1 MALGRGLEKGALQRK
16 LLESGSSGAATPKDL
31 AVTLHF
37 LLPLRAGGCPMR
49 PPVDREYFYQ
59 ADMATIVQKFGGT
72 SVGNPERIRR
82 VAQRVLETQ
91 RAGNRVVVVVSAM
104 SGVTDG
110 LLKLAREV
118 ADEPTEREMDVLLAT
133 GEQTTIALTAMA
145 INGMGGKA
153 ASLTGA
159 QAGIVTDGVHTKARI
174 TTITPDEV
182 HRLLDDGNIVI
193 VAGFQGEAADGR
205 ITTLGRGGSDLTAIA
220 LAAAIKADLCQIY
233 TDVDGVYTCDP
244 RIVPDARKIPVISYE
259 EMLEMASS
267 GSKVMQ
273 SRSVEFA
280 NKFGVP
286 FEVRNSMNTNP
297 GTLVTKETMSME
309 SVVIRGISLE
319 RDQAKITITALP
331 DQPGYAARVFDTIG
345 KTDINIDM
353 IIQNTGRDGQAR
365 ISFTLHKSNLKK
377 ACDALSPVLAEIS
390 PAIELEPRDGIAKVS
405 AVGIGMRSHSGV
417 AATMFNALGA
427 AGINI
432 DMIST
437 SEIKIAV
444 IVDEKQGEEACR
456 VAHQAFKLHE
466 PVG

>member
-1 MALGRGLEKGALQRK
+1 MSL
-16 LLESGSSGAATPKDL
+16 
-31 AVTLHF
+31 
-37 LLPLRAGGCPMR
+37 
-49 PPVDREYFYQ
+49 
-59 ADMATIVQKFGGT
+59 IVQKYGGT
-72 SVGNPERIRR
+72 SVGNPERIRN
-82 VAQRVLETQ
+82 VARRLLETQ
-91 RAGNRVVVVVSAM
+91 RAGHQVIGVVSAM

-118 ADEPTEREMDVLLAT
+118 AEEPSERELDVLLAT

-145 INGMGGKA
+145 INAMGGKA

-159 QAGIVTDGVHTKARI
+159 QAGIVTDGVHTRARI
-174 TTITPDEV
+174 SNITPAEV
-182 HRLLDDGNIVI
+182 HRLLGEGNIVI
-193 VAGFQGEAADGR
+193 IAGFQGKTESGS

-220 LAAAIKADLCQIY
+220 MAAAVKADLCQIF
-233 TDVDGVYTCDP
+233 TDVDGVFTCDP

-280 NKFGVP
+280 NKFNVP
-286 FEVRNSMNTNP
+286 FEVRNSMNNNP
-297 GTLVTKETMSME
+297 GTLVTKETATME
-309 SVVIRGISLE
+309 SVVIRGVSLE
-319 RDQAKITITALP
+319 RDQAKITIAAIP
-331 DQPGYAARVFDTIG
+331 DRPGCAARVFDALARANL
-345 KTDINIDM
+345 NIDM
-353 IIQNTGRDGQAR
+353 IVQNTSQDGRAR
-365 ISFTLHKSNLKK
+365 LSFTLHKNNLKK
-377 ACDALSPVLAEIS
+377 AVAA
-390 PAIELEPRDGIAKVS
+390 LEPVMKDFDAKLTATDGIAKVS

-417 AATMFNALGA
+417 AATTFSALGE

-456 VAHQAFKLHE
+456 VVHRAFKLHE
-466 PVG
+466 ARPV

>member
-1 MALGRGLEKGALQRK
+1 M
-16 LLESGSSGAATPKDL
+16 P
-31 AVTLHF
+31 
-37 LLPLRAGGCPMR
+37 
-49 PPVDREYFYQ
+49 
-59 ADMATIVQKFGGT
+59 TIVQKYGGT

-91 RAGNRVVVVVSAM
+91 RQGNRVVVVVSAM

-110 LLKLAREV
+110 LLKLANEV
-118 ADEPTEREMDVLLAT
+118 SKEPTERELDVLLAT
-133 GEQTTIALTAMA
+133 GEQTTIALAAMA
-145 INGMGGKA
+145 INDLGGSA
-153 ASLTGA
+153 VSLTGA
-159 QAGIVTDGVHTKARI
+159 QAGIVTDGVHTRARI
-174 TTITPDEV
+174 TNLTPKEV
-182 HRLLDDGNIVI
+182 HRLLDEGNIVI
-193 VAGFQGEAADGR
+193 VAGFQGGAEDGR

-220 LAAAIKADLCQIY
+220 MAAAIKADLCQIF
-233 TDVDGVYTCDP
+233 TDVDGVFTCDP

-286 FEVRNSMNTNP
+286 FEVRNSMNSNP
-297 GTLVTKETMSME
+297 GTLVTQETTNME
-309 SVVIRGISLE
+309 AVVIRGISLE

-331 DQPGYAARVFDTIG
+331 DQPGYAAKVFETIG
-345 KTDINIDM
+345 NTDINIDM
-353 IIQNTGRDGQAR
+353 IIQNTSRDGLAR
-365 ISFTLHKSNLKK
+365 ISFTLHKTNLKK
-377 ACDALSPVLAEIS
+377 ACDALQPVLAGIS
-390 PAIELEPRDGIAKVS
+390 AETTLDPQDGIAKIS

-417 AATMFNALGA
+417 AATMFSALGE

-456 VAHQAFKLHE
+456 VAHRAFKLHE
-466 PVG
+466 PAV

>member
-1 MALGRGLEKGALQRK
+1 
-16 LLESGSSGAATPKDL
+16 
-31 AVTLHF
+31 
-37 LLPLRAGGCPMR
+37 
-49 PPVDREYFYQ
+49 
-59 ADMATIVQKFGGT
+59 MATIVQKFGGT

-91 RAGNRVVVVVSAM
+91 REGNRVVVVVSAM
-104 SGVTDG
+104 SGVTDS
-110 LLKLAREV
+110 LLKLAHDV
-118 ADEPTEREMDVLLAT
+118 SGDPTEREMDVLLAT

-159 QAGIVTDGVHTKARI
+159 QAGIVTDGAHTRARI
-174 TTITPDEV
+174 ANITPDEV
-182 HRLLDDGNIVI
+182 HRLLDGGHIVI
-193 VAGFQGEAADGR
+193 IAGFQGEAADGR

-220 LAAAIKADLCQIY
+220 MAAAIKADLCQIY

-319 RDQAKITITALP
+319 RDQAKITITSLP

-353 IIQNTGRDGQAR
+353 IIQNTGRDGLAR
-365 ISFTLHKSNLKK
+365 ISFTLHKTNLKK
-377 ACDALSPVLAEIS
+377 ACDALAPVLAEIA
-390 PAIELEPRDGIAKVS
+390 PGIELEPQDGIAKVS

-456 VAHQAFKLHE
+456 VAHHAFKLHE
-466 PVG
+466 AVA

>member
-1 MALGRGLEKGALQRK
+1 MLADKQALADEILHIDAAAALTE
-16 LLESGSSGAATPKDL
+16 L
-31 AVTLHF
+31 
-37 LLPLRAGGCPMR
+37 AGGLTTSSHRRSHVYRKGLASCPWCAF
-49 PPVDREYFYQ
+49 E
-59 ADMATIVQKFGGT
+59 
-72 SVGNPERIRR
+72 
-82 VAQRVLETQ
+82 
-91 RAGNRVVVVVSAM
+91 
-104 SGVTDG
+104 
-110 LLKLAREV
+110 
-118 ADEPTEREMDVLLAT
+118 
-133 GEQTTIALTAMA
+133 
-145 INGMGGKA
+145 
-153 ASLTGA
+153 
-159 QAGIVTDGVHTKARI
+159 QAGIVTDGVHTRARI
-174 TTITPDEV
+174 TTISPDGV
-182 HRLLDDGNIVI
+182 HRLLDEGNIVI

-286 FEVRNSMNTNP
+286 FEVRNSMNQNP
-297 GTLVTKETMSME
+297 GTLVTQETMSME

-331 DQPGYAARVFDTIG
+331 DKPGYAARVFETLG

-353 IIQNTGRDGQAR
+353 IIQNTGIDEHAR

-377 ACDALSPVLAEIS
+377 ACDALRPVLDEIC
-390 PAIELEPRDGIAKVS
+390 PGVEMDPRDGIAKVS

-417 AATMFNALGA
+417 AATMFTALGA

-444 IVDEKQGEEACR
+444 VVDEKQGEEACR
-456 VAHQAFKLHE
+456 VAHQAFNLHE
-466 PVG
+466 TVA

>member
-1 MALGRGLEKGALQRK
+1 
-16 LLESGSSGAATPKDL
+16 
-31 AVTLHF
+31 
-37 LLPLRAGGCPMR
+37 
-49 PPVDREYFYQ
+49 
-59 ADMATIVQKFGGT
+59 MATIVQKFGGT

-82 VAQRVLETQ
+82 VAQRVLATQ
-91 RAGNRVVVVVSAM
+91 REGNQVVVVVSAM

-118 ADEPTEREMDVLLAT
+118 SEDPTEREMDVLLAT

-145 INGMGGKA
+145 INALGGKA

-174 TTITPDEV
+174 STITPKGV
-182 HRLLDDGNIVI
+182 HDLLDDGNIVI
-193 VAGFQGEAADGR
+193 IAGFQGNAADGR

-220 LAAAIKADLCQIY
+220 MAAAIKADLCQIF

-331 DQPGYAARVFDTIG
+331 DKPGYAARVFDTIG

-353 IIQNTGRDGQAR
+353 IIQNTGRDGHAR
-365 ISFTLHKSNLKK
+365 ISFTLHKTNLKK
-377 ACDALSPVLAEIS
+377 ACDALAPVLAEIA
-390 PAIELEPRDGIAKVS
+390 PGIELEPQDGIAKVS

-417 AATMFNALGA
+417 AATMFNALGH

-466 PVG
+466 VAG

>member
-1 MALGRGLEKGALQRK
+1 
-16 LLESGSSGAATPKDL
+16 
-31 AVTLHF
+31 
-37 LLPLRAGGCPMR
+37 
-49 PPVDREYFYQ
+49 
-59 ADMATIVQKFGGT
+59 MATIVQKFGGT
-72 SVGNPERIRR
+72 SVGSPERIRR
-82 VAQRVLETQ
+82 VAERVLETQ
-91 RAGNRVVVVVSAM
+91 REGNRVVVVVSAM

-118 ADEPTEREMDVLLAT
+118 SEDPTERELDVLLAT
-133 GEQTTIALTAMA
+133 GEQTTIALAAMA
-145 INGMGGKA
+145 INALGGKA

-174 TTITPDEV
+174 RAIAPDEV
-182 HRLLDDGNIVI
+182 NRLLDDGHIVI
-193 VAGFQGEAADGR
+193 VAGFQGGAADGR

-220 LAAAIKADLCQIY
+220 LAAALQADLCQIY

-244 RIVPDARKIPVISYE
+244 RVVPEARKIPVISYE

-280 NKFGVP
+280 SKFGVP
-286 FEVRNSMNTNP
+286 FEVRNSMNRNP
-297 GTLVTKETMSME
+297 GTLVTQETMNME

-319 RDQAKITITALP
+319 RDQAKITITSIP
-331 DQPGYAARVFDTIG
+331 DQPGYAARVFETIG

-353 IIQNTGRDGQAR
+353 IIQNTGRDGLAR
-365 ISFTLHKSNLKK
+365 ISFTLHKGNLKK
-377 ACDALSPVLAEIS
+377 ACEALAPVLA
-390 PAIELEPRDGIAKVS
+390 AIGPSVELEPRDGVAKVS

-417 AATMFNALGA
+417 AATMFTALGA

-432 DMIST
+432 DMISP

-466 PVG
+466 TVAL

>member
-1 MALGRGLEKGALQRK
+1 
-16 LLESGSSGAATPKDL
+16 
-31 AVTLHF
+31 
-37 LLPLRAGGCPMR
+37 
-49 PPVDREYFYQ
+49 
-59 ADMATIVQKFGGT
+59 MATIVQKYGGT
-72 SVGNPERIRR
+72 SVGNPERIRN
-82 VAQRVLETQ
+82 VAKRVLETQ

-104 SGVTDG
+104 SGVTDS

-118 ADEPTEREMDVLLAT
+118 SEEPADRELDVLLAT

-145 INGMGGKA
+145 IHALGGKA

-159 QAGIVTDGVHTKARI
+159 QAGIQTDGVHTRARI
-174 TTITPDEV
+174 SNITPGQV
-182 HRLLDDGNIVI
+182 HHLLDEGNIVI
-193 VAGFQGEAADGR
+193 IAGFQGQTSDGH

-220 LAAAIKADLCQIY
+220 MAAAIKADLCQIF

-280 NKFGVP
+280 NKFGVN

-297 GTLVTKETMSME
+297 GTLVTQETMNME
-309 SVVIRGISLE
+309 SVVIRGVSLE
-319 RDQAKITITALP
+319 RDQAKITVISIP
-331 DQPGYAARVFDTIG
+331 DAPGNAARVFEALATA
-345 KTDINIDM
+345 DINIDM
-353 IIQNTGRDGQAR
+353 IVQNTGQDGQAR
-365 ISFTLHKSNLKK
+365 ISFTLHKSNLAK
-377 ACDALSPVLAEIS
+377 ATAALRPVVDGFGGDLTAN
-390 PAIELEPRDGIAKVS
+390 DGIAKVS

-417 AATMFNALGA
+417 AATTFSALGA

-437 SEIKIAV
+437 SEIKIAC
-444 IVDEKQGEEACR
+444 IVDEKEGEEACR
-456 VAHQAFKLHE
+456 VVHRAFKLHE
-466 PVG
+466 SVV

>member
-1 MALGRGLEKGALQRK
+1 LEFIDEAVEERTDFVPDGSDGFAHPQRPAEIRG
-16 LLESGSSGAATPKDL
+16 P
-31 AVTLHF
+31 HF
-37 LLPLRAGGCPMR
+37 HLPRRAGGCGMR
-49 PPVDREYFYQ
+49 PPFGWENLIRH
-59 ADMATIVQKFGGT
+59 MATIVQKYGGT

-91 RAGNRVVVVVSAM
+91 REGNRVVVVVSAM

-110 LLKLAREV
+110 LLKLASEV
-118 ADEPTEREMDVLLAT
+118 SDEPTAREMDVLLAT

-159 QAGIVTDGVHTKARI
+159 QAGIVTDGAHTKARI

-182 HRLLDDGNIVI
+182 HRLLDSGNIVI
-193 VAGFQGEAADGR
+193 IAGFQGEAADGR

-220 LAAAIKADLCQIY
+220 IAAAIKADLCQIF

-244 RIVPDARKIPVISYE
+244 RIVPDARKIPLISYE

-319 RDQAKITITALP
+319 RDQAKITITSIP
-331 DQPGYAARVFDTIG
+331 DKPGYAARVFDTLG

-353 IIQNTGRDGQAR
+353 IIQNTGRDGLAR
-365 ISFTLHKSNLKK
+365 ISFTLHKTNLKK
-377 ACDALSPVLAEIS
+377 ACDALGPVLAALAPGIV
-390 PAIELEPRDGIAKVS
+390 LEAQDGIAKVS

-417 AATMFNALGA
+417 AATMFTALGA

-444 IVDEKQGEEACR
+444 IVDEKQGEAACR

-466 PVG
+466 TVA

>member
-1 MALGRGLEKGALQRK
+1 MSL
-16 LLESGSSGAATPKDL
+16 
-31 AVTLHF
+31 
-37 LLPLRAGGCPMR
+37 
-49 PPVDREYFYQ
+49 
-59 ADMATIVQKFGGT
+59 IVQKYGGT
-72 SVGNPERIRR
+72 SVGNPERIRN
-82 VAQRVLETQ
+82 VARRLLETQ
-91 RAGNRVVVVVSAM
+91 RAGHQVIGVVSAM

-118 ADEPTEREMDVLLAT
+118 AEEPSERELDVLLAT

-145 INGMGGKA
+145 INAMGGKA

-159 QAGIVTDGVHTKARI
+159 QAGIVTDGVHTRARI
-174 TTITPDEV
+174 SNITPAEV
-182 HRLLDDGNIVI
+182 HRLLGEGNIVI
-193 VAGFQGEAADGR
+193 IAGFQGKTESGS

-220 LAAAIKADLCQIY
+220 MAAAVKADLCQIF
-233 TDVDGVYTCDP
+233 TDVDGVFTCDP

-280 NKFGVP
+280 NKFNVP
-286 FEVRNSMNTNP
+286 FEVRNSMNNNP
-297 GTLVTKETMSME
+297 GTLVTKETATME
-309 SVVIRGISLE
+309 SVVIRGVSLE
-319 RDQAKITITALP
+319 RDQAKITIAAIP
-331 DQPGYAARVFDTIG
+331 DRPGCAARVFDALARANL
-345 KTDINIDM
+345 NIDM
-353 IIQNTGRDGQAR
+353 IVQNTSQDGRAR
-365 ISFTLHKSNLKK
+365 LSFTLHKNNLKK
-377 ACDALSPVLAEIS
+377 AVAA
-390 PAIELEPRDGIAKVS
+390 LEPVMEDFDAKLTATDGIAKVS

-417 AATMFNALGA
+417 AATTFSALGE

-456 VAHQAFKLHE
+456 VVHRAFKLHE
-466 PVG
+466 ARPV

>member
-1 MALGRGLEKGALQRK
+1 
-16 LLESGSSGAATPKDL
+16 
-31 AVTLHF
+31 
-37 LLPLRAGGCPMR
+37 
-49 PPVDREYFYQ
+49 
-59 ADMATIVQKFGGT
+59 MATIVQKYGGT

-82 VAQRVLETQ
+82 VAQRALETQ
-91 RAGNRVVVVVSAM
+91 RGGNQVVVVVSAM

-110 LLKLAREV
+110 LLKLAGEV
-118 ADEPTEREMDVLLAT
+118 SKEPTERELDVLLAT
-133 GEQTTIALTAMA
+133 GEQTTIALAAMA
-145 INGMGGKA
+145 INDLGGKA

-174 TTITPDEV
+174 TNISPKEV
-182 HRLLDDGNIVI
+182 HRLLDDGHIVI
-193 VAGFQGEAADGR
+193 IAGFQGGAEDGR

-220 LAAAIKADLCQIY
+220 MAAAIKADLCQIF
-233 TDVDGVYTCDP
+233 TDVDGVFTCDP

-297 GTLVTKETMSME
+297 GTLVTQETTNME
-309 SVVIRGISLE
+309 AVVIRGISLE
-319 RDQAKITITALP
+319 RDQAKITITDLP
-331 DQPGYAARVFDTIG
+331 DQPGYAARVFETIG
-345 KTDINIDM
+345 ATDINIDM
-353 IIQNTGRDGQAR
+353 IIQNTGRDGLAR
-365 ISFTLHKSNLKK
+365 ISFTLHKNNLKK
-377 ACDALSPVLAEIS
+377 ACDALAPVLAGIS
-390 PAIELEPRDGIAKVS
+390 EHTSLEPQDGIAKVS

-417 AATMFNALGA
+417 AATMFTALGE

-456 VAHQAFKLHE
+456 AAHRAFKLHE
-466 PVG
+466 PVT